1 MANPFFIQI
10 IMLTI
15 FTTLIIKEVH
25 IYLSIL
31 SLNAFSQYI
40 VYNLHQDLLS
50 NFLFVMMVRV
60 LLFGVTSYQ
69 YRNMG
74 MMDNV
79 ITNTTKE
86 CSPDGPHTPG
96 TRNNYACIFFFGYL
110 YYHLSWT
117 STDTLYFTTNLER
130 KNNHLTVEPNC
141 TGLMTFYKCILEITR
156 GSQEPV
162 QLTWV

>member
-1 MANPFFIQI
+1 
-10 IMLTI
+10 
-15 FTTLIIKEVH
+15 
-25 IYLSIL
+25 
-31 SLNAFSQYI
+31 
-40 VYNLHQDLLS
+40 
-50 NFLFVMMVRV
+50 
-60 LLFGVTSYQ
+60 
-69 YRNMG
+69 
-74 MMDNV
+74 MDNV

-141 TGLMTFYKCILEITR
+141 TGLMTFYKCILEIKI
-156 GSQEPV
+156 GDNGHS
-162 QLTWV
+162 LSSCYNYFILYLSDSDKL